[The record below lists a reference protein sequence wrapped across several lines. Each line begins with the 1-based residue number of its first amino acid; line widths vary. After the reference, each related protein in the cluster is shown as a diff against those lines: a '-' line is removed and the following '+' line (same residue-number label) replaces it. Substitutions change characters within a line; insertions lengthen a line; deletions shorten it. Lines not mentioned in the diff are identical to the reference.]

1 MKKAIIAGLI
11 LLFLMACTVVYYFL
25 NKYEVSE
32 INIVSDMQ
40 ENIIAPG
47 ESVSYT
53 INCLYKNKLGKEK
66 EEEYVPQIDIES
78 AATVFVNEGCIRVD
92 EDALTGQEVEVDV
105 SYSSDD
111 AQVSES
117 YTYTVKYSLQ
127 DSIDD
132 NGVILDPTRT
142 DVLVTKSRSLPKD
155 YVPQDLVKVNIEFK
169 QSNDTVKQMRSDAAK
184 AIEELFAAAKKA
196 GYTLYGISGYRPYDM
211 QNRIYNSYVSSKGL
225 SYAQRISAQPGKS
238 EHQTGLAM
246 DISCSSLSYLGQDFG
261 DTSEGK
267 WVAENA
273 YKYGL
278 IIRYPEG
285 KEDITGYMYEPWH
298 LRYVGVTLAKKI
310 YESGLTFDEYMLQ

>member
-1 MKKAIIAGLI
+1 MKKVVIAGLI
-11 LLFLMACTVVYYFL
+11 IILLMTCTILYYFL
-25 NKYEVSE
+25 SKYKVSE
-32 INIVSDMQ
+32 INIVTDTQS
-40 ENIIAPG
+40 EIIAPG
-47 ESVSYT
+47 ESISYAVH
-53 INCLYKNKLGKEK
+53 CLYNNKLGKEK
-66 EEEYVPQIDIES
+66 EEEYIPQIDVDS
-78 AATVFVNEGCIRVD
+78 SVTVLVNEGCVRVD
-92 EDALTGQEVEVDV
+92 EDALTGEEIKISV
-105 SYSSDD
+105 SYLSDD
-111 AQVSES
+111 AQASES
-117 YTYTVKYSLQ
+117 YSYIVKYSLQ

-155 YVPQDLVKVNIEFK
+155 YVPQDLVKVNVEFR
-169 QSNDTVKQMRSDAAK
+169 QSNNTVKQMRSDAAE
-184 AIEELFAAAKKA
+184 AVEELFAAAKKA
-196 GYTLYGISGYRPYDM
+196 GYVLYGVSGYRPYSM

-246 DISCSSLSYLGQDFG
+246 DISCSSITYLGQDFG
-261 DTSEGK
+261 DTAEGK

-285 KEDITGYMYEPWH
+285 KENITGYMYEPWH